1 MFYKNTTIQYCVS
14 SKNYADCN
22 KCLKCLK
29 LHKMFSNSSIRNR
42 NIALFLVI
50 AVCSP
55 ICQYLEI
62 YCIVC
67 SLHLEDN
74 FPLDIQES
82 RQDCLV
88 VHSSIFLAVRKGKQH
103 WSREAPVQSKHF
115 ANNTTERIVF
125 WRPDLNSE
133 HISYIVLLYLG
144 FRAARL
150 FSEEWG

>member
-1 MFYKNTTIQYCVS
+1 MLYSTIFPSKINFILLSYLMFYKNTTIQYCVS

-22 KCLKCLK
+22 KCLKF
-29 LHKMFSNSSIRNR
+29 HKMFSNSSIRNR

-55 ICQYLEI
+55 IFQHLEI

-88 VHSSIFLAVRKGKQH
+88 VHSSSFLAIRNDIKRGK
-103 WSREAPVQSKHF
+103 
-115 ANNTTERIVF
+115 
-125 WRPDLNSE
+125 
-133 HISYIVLLYLG
+133 
-144 FRAARL
+144 AALVPR
-150 FSEEWG
+150 STSSI

>member
-1 MFYKNTTIQYCVS
+1 
-14 SKNYADCN
+14 
-22 KCLKCLK
+22 
-29 LHKMFSNSSIRNR
+29 MFSNSSIRNR

-50 AVCSP
+50 AVC
-55 ICQYLEI
+55 QHLEI
-62 YCIVC
+62 YRV
-67 SLHLEDN
+67 LTTLGRQVP
-74 FPLDIQES
+74 PLDIQES

-88 VHSSIFLAVRKGKQH
+88 VHSSNFLAVRKGKQH

-133 HISYIVLLYLG
+133 HISFNVLLYLG
-144 FRAARL
+144 FRAAQL